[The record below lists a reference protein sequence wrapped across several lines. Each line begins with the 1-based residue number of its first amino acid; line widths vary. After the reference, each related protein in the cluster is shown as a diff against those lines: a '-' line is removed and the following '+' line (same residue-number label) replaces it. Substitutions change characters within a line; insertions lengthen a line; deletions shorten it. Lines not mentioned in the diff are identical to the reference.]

1 MLLLDAGLRLGEAI
15 ALRWKDVVFDAADGR
30 LLVRKSFSRGKH
42 MGAPKSGREREVEL
56 SSRLR
61 SVLVEWRNECG
72 PVEDDERIVDL
83 DSGNFRN
90 RHFEPIVKLA
100 GLPVV
105 EGSLCRPKDLR
116 VTYASHLL
124 SANIPLPYVSKQLG
138 HGDVLTTARHYAR
151 WIDASGRYIAPP
163 VLQPAEVPGDLL
175 ARLGRLQEAA
185 RPRHA
190 RGLKVIR
197 HPSRRATR
205 LK

>member
-1 MLLLDAGLRLGEAI
+1 
-15 ALRWKDVVFDAADGR
+15 
-30 LLVRKSFSRGKH
+30 

-72 PVEDDERIVDL
+72 PVNDDDRIVDL

-100 GLPVV
+100 GLPLV
-105 EGSLCRPKDLR
+105 EGRLCRPKDLR
-116 VTYASHLL
+116 DTYASHLL

-151 WIDASGRYIAPP
+151 WIDATGRYVAPP
-163 VLQPAEVPGDLL
+163 VLQAGEVPADLMG
-175 ARLGRLQEAA
+175 RLGKSTDGVR
-185 RPRHA
+185 RGSA
-190 RGLKVIR
+190 RGLKVV
-197 HPSRRATR
+197 PQSRRSSIRTT
-205 LK
+205 